1 MSRPLIYKVTNS
13 KKTYPALPKTPDSIS
28 RIQETTSNI
37 KSNIPKSSESKP
49 KQETKPSQ
57 ESNSSPEL
65 FSYNITENVKNV
77 KQKKNN
83 REVQS
88 INYGIP
94 NEENTNPTPIII
106 KENIK
111 RKNVSPYEAVGENIN
126 VYKIKP
132 PSANYRILENVNS
145 EYNKEEGLYKY
156 VNNNYKTENIKVNSV
171 DDKITLNVPAPDWAN
186 RAKLRIFSGSEKK
199 ITFQKLESTIPTK
212 NIRNFKNRISN
223 KSPNKIDQFFQV
235 YAPKGDFENEYF
247 LKTQIKKSFF
257 DINGKKI
264 YLCNKN
270 SNKEP
275 CKKGKISSLISR
287 KEGRFLNI
295 MTFFNMVI
303 QLKSYQQNSSDIEQK
318 KSQIRA
324 TTKQQYFE
332 KPVARKV
339 IERRVIGCFAG
350 IGASILSP
358 ATLIACLPLFK
369 FLFSKLGRLGSERI
383 QNFLKHFNEELF
395 FELGKINENSG
406 INKLNKDSGYR
417 YFMYVKFDSSPI
429 KFTKIRIAYVIKI
442 HESLFKSMEE
452 IIENKLKDSDI
463 ENLPNSVVRAVNNYL
478 DILRNTTDKTPD
490 EINKSIALIAKEL
503 HDPKCKGW
511 RNCLRRT
518 KLHSSDL

>member
-1 MSRPLIYKVTNS
+1 MSRRIVTPIINTRKTNS
-13 KKTYPALPKTPDSIS
+13 PLPKTPEIAQNSSESIS
-28 RIQETTSNI
+28 RIQES
-37 KSNIPKSSESKP
+37 
-49 KQETKPSQ
+49 KPSQ
-57 ESNSSPEL
+57 ESNPSQESKQSQESKPSLEL
-65 FSYNITENVKNV
+65 FSYNIIPKQNV

-88 INYGIP
+88 INYDIP
-94 NEENTNPTPIII
+94 NEINTNQPPVIIT
-106 KENIK
+106 KNI
-111 RKNVSPYEAVGENIN
+111 KNVSPYEAVGKKEN

-132 PSANYRILENVNS
+132 PSANYRILENVIA
-145 EYNKEEGLYKY
+145 EYNNEGVYTY
-156 VNNNYKTENIKVNSV
+156 VENNNIKVNSV

-270 SNKEP
+270 SNKES

-339 IERRVIGCFAG
+339 IERRVIACFAG

-383 QNFLKHFNEELF
+383 ENFLKHFNEELF

-478 DILRNTTDKTPD
+478 EILRNTTDKTPD

-518 KLHSSDL
+518 KLHSSDI